1 MKRRTFLKNA
11 TVAAL
16 APAAAG
22 QVSHSTQVR
31 RTAFGGIQI
40 ECSTYG
46 HNRTRLIDFR
56 VRRGQALADDPFFA
70 SLKTYSWPFQP
81 TLLAQAVPGDPV
93 DRGAYRELKAEFLQ
107 RLKALLP
114 L

>member
-11 TVAAL
+11 TAAAL
-16 APAAAG
+16 TPAAIG
-22 QVSHSTQVR
+22 QVSQSTPVR
-31 RTAFGGIQI
+31 RIAFGGIQI

-70 SLKTYSWPFQP
+70 SSYRQL
-81 TLLAQAVPGDPV
+81 VV
-93 DRGAYRELKAEFLQ
+93 DKDWFVRRN
-107 RLKALLP
+107 ALR
-114 L
+114 